1 MGSKR
6 DLQNQQ
12 YGSLYFVKHTTQAVY
27 SSEKGAGDES
37 STNTNITAYVSFKYE
52 VENTRTY
59 RKKWVTTNRNIST
72 INVLIDHL

>member
-12 YGSLYFVKHTTQAVY
+12 YGSLYFVKHTTRAVY
-27 SSEKGAGDES
+27 STEKGAGDES

-52 VENTRTY
+52 VENTRTC